1 MTELNTQAENISG
14 YVALITGGSSG
25 IGFEM
30 AKQLLSQGATVI
42 IAARSGKRLEDAAAA
57 LNAHGYNVHTLP
69 MDVTV
74 EASVSDAAKW
84 VEDHFDHLDM
94 VVNDAGIGK
103 NAPGMEDLPGD
114 YHFYDIPVSTVRA
127 VIETNFIGYFIVASK
142 FVPIMLKQGR
152 GSLVYVSTSTDTMTK
167 PGQLPYGPSKAGA
180 EAMAAIMANELREMG
195 IMVNVICP
203 GGFTDTPMAGKGMKD
218 FFLQNH
224 MPILPPT
231 ILNRTISFLA
241 SPLSNG
247 ISGEKI
253 IGKDF
258 DAWLMN
264 RGITFA

>member
-1 MTELNTQAENISG
+1 MKGTQSMFDSLSG
-14 YVALITGGSSG
+14 YIALITGGSSG

-42 IAARSGKRLEDAAAA
+42 ISARAGKRLDDAATTLHAQ
-57 LNAHGYNVHTLP
+57 GYDVHALP
-69 MDVTV
+69 MDVTL

-84 VEDHFDHLDM
+84 VEEKFDHLDM
-94 VVNDAGIGK
+94 VVNDAGIGR
-103 NAPGMEDLPGD
+103 NAPGMEGLPAD
-114 YHFYDIPVSTVRA
+114 CHFYDIPVPTVKA
-127 VIETNFIGYFIVASK
+127 VIDTNLIGYFIVASK
-142 FVPIMLKQGR
+142 FVPIMLKQGH
-152 GSLVYVSTSTDTMTK
+152 GSLVYVSTSTNTMIK

-180 EAMAAIMANELREMG
+180 EAMSTIMANELREMG

-203 GGFTDTPMAGKGMKD
+203 GGFTDTAMAGEGMKE

-241 SPLSNG
+241 SPLSTG

-258 DAWLMN
+258 DTWLKN
-264 RGITFA
+264 RGITFR